1 MVRINRDLLE
11 PAPDQGFVKF
21 RQVGR
26 LAANEILKRCD
37 ALDLFVSCYR
47 VNGGLLFQFPEPE
60 NLIGTLIVGFLA
72 VGLLEKLLLKLQQLL
87 IDGIRGCGG

>member
-1 MVRINRDLLE
+1 MVLINRDLLE

-47 VNGGLLFQFPEPE
+47 VNGGLLFQCSGRAE
-60 NLIGTLIVGFLA
+60 IDTAGR
-72 VGLLEKLLLKLQQLL
+72 EK
-87 IDGIRGCGG
+87 